1 MKWADAAGSSTAIRY
16 AIMNLV
22 VIAIYIVLALAGLGL
37 LSMLLFGARSL
48 AYGKVN
54 ILTLVIVC
62 IPVVLLVVLGFVV
75 GDWAQAGVLTIL
87 IMLALAVLSLLVTGL
102 KGLFT

>member
-1 MKWADAAGSSTAIRY
+1 
-16 AIMNLV
+16 MNLV
-22 VIAIYIVLALAGLGL
+22 VISFYIVLALMGLGL
-37 LSMLLFGARSL
+37 LSMLLFGVRSL

-62 IPVVLLVVLGFVV
+62 VPIVLLIVLGVVV
-75 GDWAQAGVLTIL
+75 GDWARAGILTIV
-87 IMLALAVLSLLVTGL
+87 IMMGLAVFSLLVTGI